1 MTLPP
6 LIDWDDA
13 FANMAHITGSA
24 ALPDLWAN
32 SAALYRASGV
42 QVEEDIVYGDH
53 PRERLDIV

>member
-24 ALPDLWAN
+24 AAN
-32 SAALYRASGV
+32 GQNSFAS
-42 QVEEDIVYGDH
+42 QSYWQ
-53 PRERLDIV
+53 